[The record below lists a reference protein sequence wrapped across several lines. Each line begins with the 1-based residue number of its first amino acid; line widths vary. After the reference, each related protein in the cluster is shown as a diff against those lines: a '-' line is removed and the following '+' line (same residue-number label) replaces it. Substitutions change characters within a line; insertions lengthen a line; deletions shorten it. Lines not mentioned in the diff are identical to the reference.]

1 MPDLAIIVTKLADAK
16 AAEERAKA
24 ARLRIEEELAAA
36 IGVPDSWTGST
47 TSDICGYKVT
57 CARRDNVKIDI
68 DELNAIAA
76 RDIEKTNG
84 HSAIADALHVVFRWK
99 PEIDKKGWDAA
110 PDEVV
115 KAFSAAITR
124 TPGKISF
131 TLKLKDK
138 K

>member
-1 MPDLAIIVTKLADAK
+1 MADIAVIVTKLADAK

-24 ARLRIEEELAAA
+24 TRLRIEEELAAA
-36 IGVPDSWTGST
+36 IGVPESWTGST

-57 CARRDNVKIDI
+57 CARRDNVKIDA
-68 DELNAIAA
+68 DAVRGIAA
-76 RDIEKTNG
+76 E
-84 HSAIADALHVVFRWK
+84 SAPLGVYAKQIFRWK

-110 PDEVV
+110 PDEVI

-131 TLKLKDK
+131 TLKVKDK

>member
-1 MPDLAIIVTKLADAK
+1 MADIAVIVTKLADAK

-24 ARLRIEEELAAA
+24 ARVRIEEELAAA
-36 IGVPDSWTGST
+36 IGVPESWTGST

-57 CARRDNVKIDI
+57 CARRDNVKID
-68 DELNAIAA
+68 
-76 RDIEKTNG
+76 
-84 HSAIADALHVVFRWK
+84 ADAVRGIIAKSVELGIYSQQIFRWK

-131 TLKLKDK
+131 TLKTKDK

>member
-36 IGVPDSWTGST
+36 IGVPETWTGST

-57 CARRDNVKIDI
+57 CTRRDNV
-68 DELNAIAA
+68 
-76 RDIEKTNG
+76 RIE
-84 HSAIADALHVVFRWK
+84 ADAVRGIASESAALDRYSKQVFRWK
-99 PEIDKKGWDAA
+99 PEIDKKGWDSA
-110 PDEVV
+110 PDEVI
-115 KAFSAAITR
+115 KAFSAAVTR

-131 TLKLKDK
+131 ALKTKSADK
-138 K
+138 

>member
-36 IGVPDSWTGST
+36 IGVPESWTGST

-57 CARRDNVKIDI
+57 CTRRDNIKID
-68 DELNAIAA
+68 
-76 RDIEKTNG
+76 
-84 HSAIADALHVVFRWK
+84 ADAVRGIASESAALDGYSKQIFRWK
-99 PEIDKKGWDAA
+99 PEIDKKAWDAA
-110 PDEVV
+110 PDDVI
-115 KAFSAAITR
+115 KAFSAAVTR

-131 TLKLKDK
+131 ALKTKSADK
-138 K
+138 

>member
-36 IGVPDSWTGST
+36 IGVPESWTGST

-57 CARRDNVKIDI
+57 CARRDNVKIDA
-68 DELNAIAA
+68 DAVRGIAA
-76 RDIEKTNG
+76 ESVPLGVYAQQI
-84 HSAIADALHVVFRWK
+84 FRWK

-110 PDEVV
+110 PDEVI
-115 KAFSAAITR
+115 KAFSTAITR

-131 TLKLKDK
+131 TLKPKDK

>member
-24 ARLRIEEELAAA
+24 TRLRIEEELAAA
-36 IGVPDSWTGST
+36 IGVPESWTGST

-57 CARRDNVKIDI
+57 CARRDNVKID
-68 DELNAIAA
+68 
-76 RDIEKTNG
+76 
-84 HSAIADALHVVFRWK
+84 ADAVRG
-99 PEIDKKGWDAA
+99 IDKKGWDAA
-110 PDEVV
+110 PDEVI

-131 TLKLKDK
+131 TLKTKDK

>member
-36 IGVPDSWTGST
+36 IGVPETWTGST
-47 TSDICGYKVT
+47 TSEICGYKVT
-57 CARRDNVKIDI
+57 CTRRDNIKIDA
-68 DELNAIAA
+68 DAVRGIAA
-76 RDIEKTNG
+76 ES
-84 HSAIADALHVVFRWK
+84 SALDQYSKQIFRWK

-110 PDEVV
+110 PDEVI
-115 KAFSAAITR
+115 KAFSAAVTR

-131 TLKLKDK
+131 ALKTKSADK
-138 K
+138 

>member
-1 MPDLAIIVTKLADAK
+1 MPDLAILVTKLADAK

-24 ARLRIEEELAAA
+24 ARVRIEEELAAA
-36 IGVPDSWTGST
+36 IGVPESWTGST

-57 CARRDNVKIDI
+57 CARRDNVKVD
-68 DELNAIAA
+68 
-76 RDIEKTNG
+76 
-84 HSAIADALHVVFRWK
+84 ADAVRGIIAESATLGVYAQQIFRWK

-110 PDEVV
+110 PDEVI

-131 TLKLKDK
+131 TLKPKDK